1 MSGFEVILLLALAM
15 FMGLVGGI
23 VGALLVEAALQRQAD
38 NVLYETE
45 FHEDKTEYDV
55 PEWDGD

>member
-15 FMGLVGGI
+15 VMGLVGGI

-38 NVLYETE
+38 NVLHETE

-55 PEWDGD
+55 PEWDAD